1 MINGNSVIAQLG
13 LETTYGTAVNATN
26 QFKIASESLKPVY
39 NKIDEGLAT
48 GGRGAGLKATMGI
61 GVEGA
66 LSTLMRGDMG
76 YILAGAL
83 GVESVAGT
91 DDGEGGIIA
100 PYTHTYTAIA
110 SDEDE
115 HLPAFT
121 VKVDR
126 KVDQFAYTGC
136 KINSLTLSASAGD
149 YLKADINLVGRDE
162 TTGATMQTLSPSS
175 LKAFKFAQGKMYT
188 VTSGVRTEIAD
199 VDNVS
204 VEINNNLDYQTQTT
218 STGDHYAQAEV
229 GTREINVTA
238 EAIYSTDAES
248 IRNTYYKSD
257 ATVGIDLE
265 FISDE
270 MASGTTPYKLTISL
284 PCCQLSDADA
294 NMGGLDTLKQN
305 MTFNVVDN
313 LTDELITIA
322 LVNADANASIN

>member
-1 MINGNSVIAQLG
+1 MINGNSVIAQIG
-13 LETTYGTAVNATN
+13 LESTYGTAVNATN

-83 GVESVAGT
+83 GVETVTGT
-91 DDGEGGIIA
+91 DDGEGGTTA
-100 PYTHTYTAIA
+100 PYTHTYTAIE

-136 KINSLTLSASAGD
+136 KINSLSLSAAAGD

-162 TTGATMQTLSPSS
+162 STGASLQTLSPSS
-175 LKAFKFAQGKMYT
+175 LKAFKFAQGKVYT
-188 VTSGVRTEIAD
+188 VVGSTETEIAD
-199 VDNVS
+199 IDNIS
-204 VEINNNLDYQTQTT
+204 LEINNNLDYQTQTT
-218 STGDHYAQAEV
+218 STGDYYAQPEV
-229 GTREINVTA
+229 GTREITA
-238 EAIYSTDAES
+238 TLEAIYSTASES

-257 ATVGIDLE
+257 STVGIKLE
-265 FISDE
+265 FTSDE
-270 MASGTTPYKLTISL
+270 MASGTTPYKLTINL
-284 PCCQLSDADA
+284 PCCQLSDSDA

-313 LTDELITIA
+313 LEDELITIT